1 MAVAGMGIAVAPG
14 THLAQDRDELRFPQ
28 DSVVVLAGIPG
39 AGKTTLLRRLF
50 PVGGDHQGVQVFD
63 SERLRAQWMPV
74 LGVVPYAA
82 WRPLLHLAYYVKAL
96 SAMRTGPMLLHDCAT
111 RPWVRRLIGW
121 RAKRSGLQVHL
132 VLLDVPGDVARSGQW
147 ARGRVVRSGSM
158 ETHCRRWP
166 ELLEQAVVDP
176 SQVVPGAVSAVVLSR
191 RQASQLERIRFD
203 SAG

>member
-1 MAVAGMGIAVAPG
+1 VTGLGIAEAPG
-14 THLAQDRDELRFPQ
+14 THLAQDRTELRYPR

-50 PVGGDHQGVQVFD
+50 PVGGDYQGVQVFD
-63 SERLRAQWMPV
+63 SERLRAQWKPV
-74 LGVVPYAA
+74 LGPVPYPW
-82 WRPLLHLAYYVKAL
+82 WRPLLHLTYYFKAL
-96 SAMRTGPMLLHDCAT
+96 SAMRKGPMVLHDCAT

-121 RAKRSGLQVHL
+121 RARRSGLQVHL

-166 ELLEQAVVDP
+166 DLLAQAVADP
-176 SQVVPGAVSAVVLSR
+176 SQVVPGAQSAVVLSR
-191 RQASQLERIRFD
+191 GQASRLERIAFD
-203 SAG
+203 

>member
-1 MAVAGMGIAVAPG
+1 MGAAVTGLGIAEAPG
-14 THLAQDRDELRFPQ
+14 TLLAQDRTELRYPR

-74 LGVVPYAA
+74 LGAVPYPW
-82 WRPLLHLAYYVKAL
+82 WRPLLHLTYYLKSL
-96 SAMRTGPMLLHDCAT
+96 SAMRKGPMVLHDCAT

-121 RAKRSGLQVHL
+121 RARKSGLQVHL

-166 ELLEQAVVDP
+166 DLLAQAVADP
-176 SQVVPGAVSAVVLSR
+176 SEVVPGAQSAVVLSR
-191 RQASQLERIRFD
+191 GQASRLERIAFD
-203 SAG
+203 

>member
-1 MAVAGMGIAVAPG
+1 VAGLGIAEAPG
-14 THLAQDRDELRFPQ
+14 TLLAQDRTELRYPAG
-28 DSVVVLAGIPG
+28 SVVVLAGIPG

-50 PVGGDHQGVQVFD
+50 PEGGDHRGVQVFD
-63 SERLRAQWMPV
+63 SERLRARWMPV
-74 LGVVPYAA
+74 LGAIPYAA

-96 SAMRTGPMLLHDCAT
+96 TAMRTGPMILHDCAT

-166 ELLEQAVVDP
+166 RLMALAADDP
-176 SQVVPGAVSAVVLSR
+176 GHLIPGAISATILTR
-191 RQASQLERIRFD
+191 GQAGSLRNIVFD
-203 SAG
+203 